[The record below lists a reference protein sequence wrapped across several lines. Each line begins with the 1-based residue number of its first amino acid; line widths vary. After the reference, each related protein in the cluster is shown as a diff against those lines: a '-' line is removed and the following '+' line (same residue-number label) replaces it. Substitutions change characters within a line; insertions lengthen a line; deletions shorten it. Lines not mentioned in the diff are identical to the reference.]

1 MLFTLQLYQ
10 QKSWRMHE
18 KLSFAYKE
26 IEQKQLELFNA
37 IF

>member
-1 MLFTLQLYQ
+1 MLFTLYQ

-26 IEQKQLELFNA
+26 IEQKQLKLFNA